1 MILESSPYT
10 LISVHSSHLDSYC
23 RDVQNERL
31 GHQSDVVAGRIMSG
45 SCGPLSGSEVKNGR
59 DTVNDFRMIWSGGTA
74 SSKSNDRTK
83 ENMTAFIL
91 VVFPS
96 VNMPQTRQ

>member
-10 LISVHSSHLDSYC
+10 LISVYPSHLNSNC
-23 RDVQNERL
+23 RDLQNKQL

-45 SCGPLSGSEVKNGR
+45 SCGPLSGSEIKKGR
-59 DTVNDFRMIWSGGTA
+59 VTVNDFRMIWSGGTA

-83 ENMTAFIL
+83 ENMIAFIL

-96 VNMPQTRQ
+96 VSMPQMRR